1 MNNKSRN
8 DETNVNLAL
17 KVHIGD
23 RVKGNNSG
31 IALVNAVQSSPRG
44 WSIETLD
51 QNRRLITNNA
61 KASIPSGDA
70 FKSTHTSLAKSQ
82 SALLNQDRVSG
93 HASVQFSSVQFS
105 SVQLA
110 TTIDSLFFLISTLM
124 QVEKNNP
131 FDHSSDK

>member
-1 MNNKSRN
+1 MNLK
-8 DETNVNLAL
+8 EKKTLAL

-31 IALVNAVQSSPRG
+31 ITLVNAVSSSPKG

-61 KASIPSGDA
+61 KPSIPSGDA
-70 FKSTHTSLAKSQ
+70 FKSTHIAGQESSQ

-93 HASVQFSSVQFS
+93 HN

-110 TTIDSLFFLISTLM
+110 
-124 QVEKNNP
+124 
-131 FDHSSDK
+131 HH

>member
-1 MNNKSRN
+1 MRKVQAKENYTNALEINKTFLPE
-8 DETNVNLAL
+8 DLMMAYDKTLAL

-93 HASVQFSSVQFS
+93 HASV
-105 SVQLA
+105 
-110 TTIDSLFFLISTLM
+110 
-124 QVEKNNP
+124 
-131 FDHSSDK
+131 